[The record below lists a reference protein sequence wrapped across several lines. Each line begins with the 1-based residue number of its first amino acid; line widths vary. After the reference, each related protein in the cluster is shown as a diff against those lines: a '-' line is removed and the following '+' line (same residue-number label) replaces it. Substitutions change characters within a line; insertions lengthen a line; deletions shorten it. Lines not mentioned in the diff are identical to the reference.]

1 MNTVTFLILGV
12 LLLLYLWTE
21 RYLVTPSN
29 FFIYYVLFS
38 IALFA
43 AMI

>member
-1 MNTVTFLILGV
+1 MNSVTFLILGI
-12 LLLLYLWTE
+12 LLVSYLWIE
-21 RYLVTPSN
+21 RYWVTPSN

-43 AMI
+43 AVI

>member
-1 MNTVTFLILGV
+1 MNDVTFLILGI
-12 LLLLYLWTE
+12 LLLCYLWIE

-38 IALFA
+38 VALFA

>member
-1 MNTVTFLILGV
+1 MGNVIFVILGI
-12 LLLLYLWTE
+12 LLLSYLWIE

-29 FFIYYVLFS
+29 FFLYYVLFS

-43 AMI
+43 VMV